1 MSSLSLSNS
10 HEQRLEERSVAN
22 AHGQIVSDRTYNM
35 VLGLTV
41 LWGLGINAI
50 MCATMGDFAMS
61 MNPIAFTIF
70 YLVCCIAGLLIA
82 YKSDNPL
89 ISFVGYNMVVIP
101 LGLEIACI
109 VAMVGGINT
118 DIVMYAFVDTLLIT
132 GIMVI
137 ASLAFPNFFAKIGGL
152 LFAGLIGVLVVSL
165 ITMLIGGS
173 GIWISVICAVLARL
187 RRGLRLVEPPIGV
200 ERPHEPV
207 VGHVAQVPVR
217 EPRPERGDEQ
227 GGVGAL
233 DCVPRRPAALPPRPR
248 KGLPE
253 TARLGWRASPSRGR
267 RACSRP

>member
-10 HEQRLEERSVAN
+10 REQRLEERSVAN

-41 LWGLGINAI
+41 LWGLGINAL

-152 LFAGLIGVLVVSL
+152 LFAGLIGVLIVSL

-173 GIWISVICAVLARL
+173 GVWISVICAVLFSLYIGFDYWRSPQYAKTIDNAVDSAIDIYMDIAL
-187 RRGLRLVEPPIGV
+187 LFVHLVQIF
-200 ERPHEPV
+200 
-207 VGHVAQVPVR
+207 
-217 EPRPERGDEQ
+217 
-227 GGVGAL
+227 
-233 DCVPRRPAALPPRPR
+233 
-248 KGLPE
+248 
-253 TARLGWRASPSRGR
+253 ASNNRD
-267 RACSRP
+267 